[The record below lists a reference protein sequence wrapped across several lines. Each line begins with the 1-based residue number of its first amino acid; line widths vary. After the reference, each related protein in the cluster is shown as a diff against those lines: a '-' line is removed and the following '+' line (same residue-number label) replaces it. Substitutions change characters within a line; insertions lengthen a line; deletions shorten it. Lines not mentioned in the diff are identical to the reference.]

1 MKATVAAKCA
11 PLAKSVCAAPRAA
24 KEQDKEMAPNN
35 VESEMLSADA
45 VPMCRVS
52 FSCGMKAWIAAQMV

>member
-1 MKATVAAKCA
+1 
-11 PLAKSVCAAPRAA
+11 
-24 KEQDKEMAPNN
+24 MAPNS

-52 FSCGMKAWIAAQMV
+52 FSCGIKVYPPSEVSDEPIAAGPEMLPARA